1 MEMNGE
7 AALTIEELKARIA
20 DDRAELARRA
30 EIMRDS
36 ASQIVNSARDALEN
50 AEHEAQRLEAEAD
63 ELDPGGAVVPEKPK
77 RARRAK
83 PPVAEPEAA
92 EPEAPAEPKPTRKP
106 RSEKIPGPKVTS
118 NGKAPTF
125 QDVIAVL
132 GAEKMNKS
140 QLANAGSFD
149 RAALSEVIAQM
160 LESKQLKGKG
170 KGAGKRYWA
179 A

>member
-20 DDRAELARRA
+20 DDRDELARRA

-36 ASQIVNSARDALEN
+36 ASQIMNSARDALEN

-63 ELDPGGAVVPEKPK
+63 ELDPSGAVVKPK
-77 RARRAK
+77 RARSAK

-149 RAALSEVIAQM
+149 RSALSEVIAQM